1 MENNFTIYCH
11 ISPSNKMYIGITSSK
26 PKYRW
31 HRGYDHNPHFQSAI
45 NKYGWD
51 SFQHTI
57 LAEHL
62 SKDWACKLE
71 QILIRDLKL
80 QDPQFG
86 YNMSSGGDC
95 SSFGCHRPG
104 RKHPEETK
112 RKMSETRRGKSLSA
126 EHREK
131 IRQAKLNMSDET
143 KKKISQ
149 SKLGNKAGLGHTVT
163 PEHRE
168 KLRQANLGNKHSLG
182 VRRSEETKRKISE
195 KAKQRYQQ
203 KQLGQRSAQNNQ
215 FLL

>member
-11 ISPSNKMYIGITSSK
+11 ISPSAKMYIGITCHN
-26 PKYRW
+26 PKHRW
-31 HRGYDHNPHFQSAI
+31 NRGYDHNAHLQSAI

-51 SFQHTI
+51 SFQHII

-62 SKDWACKLE
+62 SKDWACMLE

-86 YNMSSGGDC
+86 YNASSGGDC
-95 SSFGCHRPG
+95 SALGCRRQG
-104 RKHPEETK
+104 RKLSEETK
-112 RKMSETRRGKSLSA
+112 RKMSEARRGKPLSA

-131 IRQAKLNMSDET
+131 IRQSKLNMSDET

-149 SKLGNKAGLGHTVT
+149 SKLGNKAGLGHTLT

-168 KLRQANLGNKHSLG
+168 KLRQANLGNKHCLG
-182 VRRSEETKRKISE
+182 VHRTEETRRKISE

-203 KQLGQRSAQNNQ
+203 KQIGNTLCPR
-215 FLL
+215 